1 MLTNYNWDTL
11 GKHNEAVFSK
21 ENSLIL
27 REKRIG
33 KFAPQILN

>member
-21 ENSLIL
+21 ENSLIVRKELVKLHL
-27 REKRIG
+27 RY
-33 KFAPQILN
+33 